1 MNSQE
6 ILIRLRE
13 NETVLRA
20 RGIKHVALFGSV
32 ARGDNHADSDID
44 ILLEF
49 DPESHITIFDYVDLK
64 EYIAGLFHGRV
75 DVVSRDGLKPYVRT
89 TVTTEARY
97 AF

>member
-6 ILIRLRE
+6 VLIRLRE
-13 NETVLRA
+13 NEAFLRA
-20 RGIKHVALFGSV
+20 RGIRHVALFGSV

-49 DPESHITIFDYVDLK
+49 DSESHITIFDYVDLK
-64 EYIAGLFHGRV
+64 EYIAGLFQCRV
-75 DVVSRDGLKPYVRT
+75 DVVNRDALKPYVRT
-89 TVTTEARY
+89 NVTTETRY

>member
-6 ILIRLRE
+6 ILVKLRE

-20 RGIKHVALFGSV
+20 RGIRHVALFGSI

-64 EYIAGLFHGRV
+64 EYIAGLFQGRV
-75 DVVSRDGLKPYVRT
+75 DVVNRDALKPYVFT
-89 TVTTEARY
+89 TVTMETRY

>member
-6 ILIRLRE
+6 VLTRLRE
-13 NETVLRA
+13 NKAVLRA
-20 RGIKHVALFGSV
+20 RGIRHVAVFGSV
-32 ARGDNHADSDID
+32 AREDNHADSDID

-64 EYIAGLFHGRV
+64 EYIAGLFQGRV
-75 DVVSRDGLKPYVRT
+75 DVVNLDALKPHVRT
-89 TVTTEARY
+89 TVTTETRY